1 MFYNSYGQQQEEYIR
16 NAFMGGLLFQN
27 QFYGNTYGS
36 SYYCPCGNA
45 LGNQYAGGCSPEVVY
60 SMIQQALNPV
70 ISVLVAHLKE
80 CQSLQSKCSHC
91 KVHIEQPSQYVEPEV
106 EQEPEPEP
114 ELEPEPEPCEVEE
127 YYEEGPGPTLVLA
140 SSFAETKPFTPKLEI
155 HHPKADMIKVIDFEA
170 EEEKPIDCKET
181 ESYHELSDTLTTAC
195 EKSGFAF
202 LDSAEHSMD
211 DQRAISVQDFE
222 EEVEENELERSPPF
236 SQPSIRKSSRYEEG
250 IIKIEEV
257 VGEDDCEELE
267 LTKATKSPQ
276 EIPSSS
282 QLPSKSEDLN
292 TFYVEMKE
300 ISTTKLK
307 RLPKEKEN
315 CQTKLKTYREAD
327 NISPKKKE
335 GMSPSTLSPSIS
347 FTNST
352 PIPFAQ
358 ESPTSNIEEFQ
369 KEILNSIIEDHEMRE
384 EDTEEEKLQIH
395 SDPTDSEVISQVN
408 KESPKTPP
416 ARRGRFKFASLWE
429 AGTEDSFWFNRININ
444 HFN

>member
-170 EEEKPIDCKET
+170 EEE
-181 ESYHELSDTLTTAC
+181 
-195 EKSGFAF
+195 
-202 LDSAEHSMD
+202 
-211 DQRAISVQDFE
+211 
-222 EEVEENELERSPPF
+222 
-236 SQPSIRKSSRYEEG
+236 
-250 IIKIEEV
+250 
-257 VGEDDCEELE
+257 
-267 LTKATKSPQ
+267 
-276 EIPSSS
+276 
-282 QLPSKSEDLN
+282 
-292 TFYVEMKE
+292 
-300 ISTTKLK
+300 
-307 RLPKEKEN
+307 
-315 CQTKLKTYREAD
+315 
-327 NISPKKKE
+327 
-335 GMSPSTLSPSIS
+335 
-347 FTNST
+347 
-352 PIPFAQ
+352 
-358 ESPTSNIEEFQ
+358 
-369 KEILNSIIEDHEMRE
+369 
-384 EDTEEEKLQIH
+384 DTEEEKLQIH